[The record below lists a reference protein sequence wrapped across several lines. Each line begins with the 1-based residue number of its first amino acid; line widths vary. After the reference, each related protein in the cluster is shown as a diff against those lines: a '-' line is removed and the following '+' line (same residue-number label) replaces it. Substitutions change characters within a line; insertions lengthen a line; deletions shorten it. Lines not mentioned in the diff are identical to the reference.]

1 MPYPDSKYPSIM
13 RGKDKRASQR
23 MLHASP
29 AMLLVLHRVSFT
41 LETLDEAGDE
51 VGWRNMDATR
61 VDEMISCL
69 SVAVDQVIAKAEGRE

>member
-1 MPYPDSKYPSIM
+1 
-13 RGKDKRASQR
+13 
-23 MLHASP
+23 
-29 AMLLVLHRVSFT
+29 MLLVLHRVSFT
-41 LETLDEAGDE
+41 LETLDEEGDE

>member
-1 MPYPDSKYPSIM
+1 MPYPDSEYPSIM

-23 MLHASP
+23 MLNASQE
-29 AMLLVLHRVSFT
+29 MLWVLHRVSFT
-41 LETLDEAGDE
+41 LETLDEEGDE